1 MAVSYERV
9 TPVPGS
15 VALRGLASPLK
26 HAWKPPRQNELYAP
40 SRKVDIRLP
49 GKENSKSNG
58 TRPVYSKH
66 LDDEADSDQ

>member
-15 VALRGLASPLK
+15 VALPGLASPLK
-26 HAWKPPRQNELYAP
+26 HARIPPWQNVLYPP

-49 GKENSKSNG
+49 GKDNSNSDG

-66 LDDEADSDQ
+66 LDD